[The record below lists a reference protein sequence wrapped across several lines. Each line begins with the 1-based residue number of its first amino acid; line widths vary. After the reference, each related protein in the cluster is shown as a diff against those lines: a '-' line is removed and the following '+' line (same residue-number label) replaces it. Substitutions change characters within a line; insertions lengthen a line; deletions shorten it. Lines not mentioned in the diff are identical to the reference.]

1 MKTPRKYTKTEQR
14 ILHALY
20 RLQSRGLMETGHLG
34 TFERLS
40 QETLA
45 SRSALLSTCQRL
57 VKQGKLVR
65 QKINAADRKQW
76 GRRWPVGYA
85 RRQAHFSLSPA
96 MMAAMEAR
104 EFEREQL
111 DDNRVIDSR
120 SI

>member
-1 MKTPRKYTKTEQR
+1 MNKKPRETKTEQR
-14 ILHALY
+14 ILQVLY
-20 RLQSRGLMETGHLG
+20 RLQSRGSMESGILG
-34 TFERLS
+34 TYERLM
-40 QETLA
+40 QETLV
-45 SRSALLSTCQRL
+45 SRSSLLNTCQRL

-65 QKINAADRKQW
+65 QKVNAADRKQW

-96 MMAAMEAR
+96 MMAAMESR
-104 EFEREQL
+104 DFEREQL